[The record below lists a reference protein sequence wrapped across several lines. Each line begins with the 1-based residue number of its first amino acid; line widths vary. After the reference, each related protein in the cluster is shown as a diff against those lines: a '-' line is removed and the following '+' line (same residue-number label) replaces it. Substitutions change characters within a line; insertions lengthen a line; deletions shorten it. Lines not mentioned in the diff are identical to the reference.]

1 MTVKLKGLCLTKAG
15 LKTILPYFF
24 LSWFRSLLAAGS
36 CKLISAMIYLNM
48 CLSCFKDAILTILI
62 LFFFTLCS
70 CNHGLQPTEENISM
84 MSGISG
90 TIYYVNWPS
99 EESIYDLRLVVF
111 NRYPPGDIFDE
122 LGKNRAHVYPAIG
135 QAGLPF
141 PVDSTTYIM
150 ELDSG
155 YYEYVVLAQQY
166 GSNVFQDWLAA
177 GQYDT
182 LFTDEIPTPIQVRS
196 GEILEHVDIH
206 VDFDNLP
213 PQPF

>member
-1 MTVKLKGLCLTKAG
+1 
-15 LKTILPYFF
+15 
-24 LSWFRSLLAAGS
+24 
-36 CKLISAMIYLNM
+36 M
-48 CLSCFKDAILTILI
+48 CLSCYKDARLTILI
-62 LFFFTLCS
+62 LFFLTMFS
-70 CNHGLQPTEENISM
+70 CNHGLQPTEENTSKV
-84 MSGISG
+84 SGISG
-90 TIYYVNWPS
+90 TIRYINWPS
-99 EESIYDLRLVVF
+99 EENLYDLRLIVF
-111 NRYPPGDIFDE
+111 DRYPPGNIFDE
-122 LGKNRAHVYPAIG
+122 LGAKRAHVYPAIG
-135 QAGLPF
+135 ETGLPF
-141 PVDSTTYIM
+141 YVDSTNYVM

-182 LFTDEIPTPIQVRS
+182 LLIDEIPTPIQVRS